1 MKNEI
6 PFGAVGFLIVGVLFL
21 TAENYNYHGVGFS
34 ENHTKALGVLFLSF
48 SLIFYVLWW
57 RNKR

>member
-21 TAENYNYHGVGFS
+21 TAKNYNYHGVGFS
-34 ENHTKALGVLFLSF
+34 ENHTNALGILFISF
-48 SLIFYVLWW
+48 SLYLFVLWL